1 MFQGLDAYKG
11 PYIKYVREEG
21 GEVGGQRIFVGG
33 GGSWNILGIYW
44 WAMKFFS
51 KFFMGHKI
59 FLCSILVI
67 LFFKLRGSEH
77 KISKLVIK
85 EI

>member
-33 GGSWNILGIYW
+33 GG
-44 WAMKFFS
+44 
-51 KFFMGHKI
+51 GHEI
-59 FLCSILVI
+59 F
-67 LFFKLRGSEH
+67 
-77 KISKLVIK
+77 
-85 EI
+85 

>member
-33 GGSWNILGIYW
+33 GVMKYFRHIL
-44 WAMKFFS
+44 
-51 KFFMGHKI
+51 MGHEI
-59 FLCSILVI
+59 
-67 LFFKLRGSEH
+67 FFKVFHGSQNFLMFYSRNF
-77 KISKLVIK
+77 IF
-85 EI
+85 